1 MHQKK
6 YPILIILLLTGM
18 ALGSCK
24 KDNSIKDNPITDITS
39 GDWVVVKS
47 KKQES
52 HTYSK
57 APNRY
62 ILKFLTDTTYSL
74 KLDVNICGGNYEITN
89 PGNIKIKSMACT
101 EICCDSDFA
110 SDLMQLL
117 PKMTEVSYA
126 GSSIGRPG

>member
-1 MHQKK
+1 M
-6 YPILIILLLTGM
+6 TGM
-18 ALGSCK
+18 ALWSCK
-24 KDNSIKDNPITDITS
+24 KDNPITDITS
-39 GDWVVVKS
+39 GDWVVVNL
-47 KKQES
+47 KKQMS
-52 HTYSK
+52 NTYSK

-62 ILKFLTDTTYSL
+62 LLKFTTDTTYSL

-89 PGNIKIKSMACT
+89 PGSIKFSSMACT